1 MQPALRSPPA
11 FEVSVGGGRGW
22 QALVGVAFATTAAAL
37 VAWLFEHLLI
47 TLQWSVSSVAL
58 AGLVLVGFGLCALA
72 AVLGW
77 RVAGRSAGALRW
89 DGQRWWLVEAS
100 EPRSVGVQLAMDFD
114 RAVLLRLRPVDA
126 ARSDWLQLLPRY
138 VILVRARNPWA
149 WGLLRAALST
159 HRPDT
164 VTSGRVS

>member
-22 QALVGVAFATTAAAL
+22 QALAGTAFATTAAAL

-47 TLQWSVSSVAL
+47 TLQWSGSPLAL
-58 AGLVLVGFGLCALA
+58 AGLLVAGFCLCVLA
-72 AVLGW
+72 ALLGW

-89 DGQRWWLVEAS
+89 DGQRWWLAEAS
-100 EPRSVGVQLAMDFD
+100 EPRSVDVHLAMDFD
-114 RAVLLRLRPVDA
+114 RAVLLRLRPIDVE
-126 ARSDWLQLLPRY
+126 RSAWRQACPRY
-138 VILVRARNPWA
+138 VILVRTRNLWS
-149 WGLLRAALST
+149 WGLFRAALST
-159 HRPDT
+159 HRPGT

>member
-22 QALVGVAFATTAAAL
+22 QVLAGAAFATTAAAL
-37 VAWLFEHLLI
+37 LAWMLEHLMI
-47 TLQWSVSSVAL
+47 TLQWTGSPLAL
-58 AGLVLVGFGLCALA
+58 AGLLLAGFCLCVLA

-77 RVAGRSAGALRW
+77 RVAGRSAGSLRW
-89 DGQRWWLVEAS
+89 DGQRWWLAEAA
-100 EPRSVGVQLAMDFD
+100 EPRAVGVQLTMDFD
-114 RAVLLRLRPVDA
+114 RAVLLRLRVVDIE
-126 ARSDWLQLLPRY
+126 RSSWRQPWPRY
-138 VILVRARNPWA
+138 VILVRARNAWA

-159 HRPDT
+159 HRRDT

>member
-22 QALVGVAFATTAAAL
+22 QAIAGTAFATTAAAL
-37 VAWLFEHLLI
+37 VAWLFEHLQI
-47 TLQWSVSSVAL
+47 TLQWSGSPQAL
-58 AGLVLVGFGLCALA
+58 AGLLIAGFCLCALA
-72 AVLGW
+72 ALLGW

-89 DGQRWWLVEAS
+89 DGQRWWLVDAS
-100 EPRSVGVQLAMDFD
+100 EPRSVDVHLGMDFD
-114 RAVLLRLRPVDA
+114 RAVLLRLRPVDVERRA
-126 ARSDWLQLLPRY
+126 WRPSCPRY

-149 WGLLRAALST
+149 WGLFRAALST